1 MNPERWAELER
12 IFLAALDLPQEER
25 EAFVRKECGDDAE
38 LCAEALHMVALG
50 RPTTHFL
57 APPTPPATGALPP
70 DVPGRTLGDFEL
82 REELGR
88 GGMGVV
94 FKAWQRSLGR
104 LVAVKVLP
112 ASLTLTSRQV
122 ERFLREAR
130 AAAKLQHPG
139 IVPVLTVGEEQ
150 GSYYFAM
157 ELVLGHDLSVELLR
171 LREALEKKNVAP
183 TSLPSTEAH
192 DYFRAVARIVRDA
205 ADALAYAHAHGIV
218 HRDVKPSNLLLGT
231 DGSVKLVD
239 FGLARDESQGTI
251 TRTGDLAGTPHYMS
265 PEQARAR
272 IHQVDHRTDVYSL
285 GVVLYELLTLKRPFD
300 GKTSQEILTKILQ
313 SVPARVRRV
322 NPRVPRDLETI
333 CMTAMAKELRLRY
346 ASADE
351 LRDDLDRFLTYQ
363 AIHARPPSF
372 GQVAAGFLRRHAR
385 VLAAAVVA
393 LVTLVTGFRIASARV
408 ESARLGAHRAAIAA
422 ALAEA
427 PLAELPFHRQQA
439 LLQHRAG
446 LEAARYRPAGD
457 DDAVL
462 RLDREVSAFRDG
474 LLQEAR
480 AGIAFA
486 RDATQPA
493 GAREYQ
499 RLVGLQKLQEARA
512 LFPDDAEIQAE
523 ARIEAVMPTLAVRA
537 LDPDS
542 RAIPASVYLREIDPL
557 TTYPKEKRFVG
568 RTPLAATPVL
578 PGYYRIVVVFDA
590 GGFREIPCSPGLATM
605 EIALDAVRHA
615 DEERLA
621 DGMVLLEGGAYT
633 WGDFPGALAYRGRTV
648 ELEPFYVDPSEVSN
662 AEYDGFMRATDHP
675 QPTYWKFVGDLEAFL
690 RDYGDRPVVGVT
702 WEDCTAYATWAGK
715 RLLTAVEWHR
725 VAGGFENRELPYRS
739 VAPGEPILGNVQRAP
754 IDARSERADWDLY
767 LASTEPVASRPE
779 ARTPEG
785 VFHVYGNVN
794 EFTESLMVDV
804 VDDGRLFAPRLSDR
818 LYLGARWDAVARG
831 RGLHTHAYQGIGPQR
846 DLFDLGFRCAR
857 SASP

>member
-285 GVVLYELLTLKRPFD
+285 GVVLY
-300 GKTSQEILTKILQ
+300 
-313 SVPARVRRV
+313 
-322 NPRVPRDLETI
+322 
-333 CMTAMAKELRLRY
+333 
-346 ASADE
+346 
-351 LRDDLDRFLTYQ
+351 
-363 AIHARPPSF
+363 
-372 GQVAAGFLRRHAR
+372 
-385 VLAAAVVA
+385 
-393 LVTLVTGFRIASARV
+393 
-408 ESARLGAHRAAIAA
+408 
-422 ALAEA
+422 
-427 PLAELPFHRQQA
+427 
-439 LLQHRAG
+439 
-446 LEAARYRPAGD
+446 
-457 DDAVL
+457 
-462 RLDREVSAFRDG
+462 
-474 LLQEAR
+474 
-480 AGIAFA
+480 
-486 RDATQPA
+486 
-493 GAREYQ
+493 
-499 RLVGLQKLQEARA
+499 
-512 LFPDDAEIQAE
+512 
-523 ARIEAVMPTLAVRA
+523 
-537 LDPDS
+537 
-542 RAIPASVYLREIDPL
+542 
-557 TTYPKEKRFVG
+557 
-568 RTPLAATPVL
+568 
-578 PGYYRIVVVFDA
+578 
-590 GGFREIPCSPGLATM
+590 
-605 EIALDAVRHA
+605 
-615 DEERLA
+615 
-621 DGMVLLEGGAYT
+621 
-633 WGDFPGALAYRGRTV
+633 
-648 ELEPFYVDPSEVSN
+648 
-662 AEYDGFMRATDHP
+662 
-675 QPTYWKFVGDLEAFL
+675 
-690 RDYGDRPVVGVT
+690 
-702 WEDCTAYATWAGK
+702 
-715 RLLTAVEWHR
+715 
-725 VAGGFENRELPYRS
+725 
-739 VAPGEPILGNVQRAP
+739 
-754 IDARSERADWDLY
+754 
-767 LASTEPVASRPE
+767 
-779 ARTPEG
+779 
-785 VFHVYGNVN
+785 
-794 EFTESLMVDV
+794 
-804 VDDGRLFAPRLSDR
+804 
-818 LYLGARWDAVARG
+818 
-831 RGLHTHAYQGIGPQR
+831 
-846 DLFDLGFRCAR
+846 
-857 SASP
+857 